1 MTLTELKYIV
11 AVAREKHFGRAA
23 DACFISQ
30 PTLSVS
36 IKKLEEEL
44 DVKLFERSA
53 NEVAVTPLGEEIV
66 RQAQSVLEQA
76 QNIKEIAKR
85 GKDPL
90 AGALTL
96 GVIYTIGPYLLPTLV
111 RQAIARTPQMPLMLQ
126 ENFTVRLLE
135 MLRTGE
141 IDCAILAEPFPD
153 TGLATAPLYDEPFMV
168 AVPSTHALAQRSSIS
183 AEELKLETMLLLG
196 NGHCFRDH
204 VLEVCPEFARF
215 SSNAEGIRKSFEGSS
230 LETIKHMVAAGMGV
244 TVVPQLSIPKAEL
257 VASQRAI
264 QAAADLTAS
273 ADNSLSAVKKTGAAA
288 KQAAA
293 KKAARKTV
301 TRGAEPQLAEALENE
316 SFVRYIPFSGD
327 VPTRRVVLV
336 WRRSF
341 TRYEAIAALRNA
353 IMACELAGVQ
363 RLGT

>member
-11 AVAREKHFGRAA
+11 AVARERHFGKAA
-23 DACFISQ
+23 DACYVSQ
-30 PTLSVS
+30 PTLSVAV
-36 IKKLEEEL
+36 KKLEEEL

-53 NEVAVTPLGEEIV
+53 SEVSVTPLGEEIV

-76 QNIKEIAKR
+76 ANIKEIAKR

-90 AGALTL
+90 AGPLTL
-96 GVIYTIGPYLLPTLV
+96 GVIYTIGPYLLPDLV
-111 RQAIARTPQMPLMLQ
+111 RQMIAHTPQMPLMLQ
-126 ENFTVRLLE
+126 ENFTVKLLE

-153 TGLATAPLYDEPFMV
+153 TGLALAPLYDEPFLA
-168 AVPSTHALAQRSSIS
+168 AVPVHHPLAAQDRVTT
-183 AEELKLETMLLLG
+183 EELKRETMLLLG
-196 NGHCFRDH
+196 SGHCFRDH

-244 TVVPQLSIPKAEL
+244 TLVPRLSVPKQALAAQSRRKRDDDAL
-257 VASQRAI
+257 VAY
-264 QAAADLTAS
+264 L
-273 ADNSLSAVKKTGAAA
+273 
-288 KQAAA
+288 
-293 KKAARKTV
+293 
-301 TRGAEPQLAEALENE
+301 
-316 SFVRYIPFSGD
+316 PFAGD
-327 VPTRRVVLV
+327 PPTRRVVLA

-353 IMACELAGVQ
+353 IYACELPGVN
-363 RLGT
+363 RLS

>member
-23 DACFISQ
+23 EACFVSQ
-30 PTLSVS
+30 PTLSVA
-36 IKKLEEEL
+36 IKKLEDEL
-44 DVKLFERSA
+44 ELKLFERSA
-53 NEVAVTPLGEEIV
+53 NEVSVTPLGEEIV

-76 QNIKEIAKR
+76 AAIKEIAKR

-90 AGALTL
+90 AGPLRL
-96 GVIYTIGPYLLPTLV
+96 GVIYTIGPYLLPDLV

-141 IDCAILAEPFPD
+141 IDCAIMAEPFPD
-153 TGLATAPLYDEPFMV
+153 TGLAIAPLYDEPFLA
-168 AVPSTHALAQRSSIS
+168 AVPSNHPLSTQKTVR
-183 AEELKLETMLLLG
+183 AEELKHETMLLLG
-196 NGHCFRDH
+196 TGHCFRDH

-215 SSNAEGIRKSFEGSS
+215 SSDAEGIRKSFEGSS

-244 TVVPQLSIPKAEL
+244 TLVPRLSVPKEAF
-257 VASQRAI
+257 
-264 QAAADLTAS
+264 
-273 ADNSLSAVKKTGAAA
+273 
-288 KQAAA
+288 
-293 KKAARKTV
+293 AARP
-301 TRGAEPQLAEALENE
+301 RRRHDDQ
-316 SFVRYIPFSGD
+316 SFVKYIPFEGD
-327 VPTRRVVLV
+327 PPSRRVVLA

-353 IMACELAGVQ
+353 IYACELPGVK
-363 RLGT
+363 RLS

>member
-11 AVAREKHFGRAA
+11 AVAREKHFGHAA
-23 DACFISQ
+23 DACYVSQ
-30 PTLSVS
+30 PTLSVA

-53 NEVAVTPLGEEIV
+53 GEVTVTPLGEDIV

-76 QNIKEIAKR
+76 AAIKEIAKR

-90 AGALTL
+90 AGPLTL
-96 GVIYTIGPYLLPTLV
+96 GIIYTIGPYLLPDLV
-111 RQAIARTPQMPLMLQ
+111 RQSIKRSPQMPLMLQ
-126 ENFTVRLLE
+126 ENFTVKLLE

-153 TGLATAPLYDEPFMV
+153 TGLAMAPLYDEPFMA
-168 AVPSTHALAQRSSIS
+168 AVPSTHLLASQKSVT
-183 AEELKLETMLLLG
+183 AAELKSETMLLLG
-196 NGHCFRDH
+196 AGHCFRDH

-215 SSNAEGIRKSFEGSS
+215 ASNAEGIRKSFEGSS

-244 TVVPQLSIPKAEL
+244 TLVPRLSVPRDAL
-257 VASQRAI
+257 
-264 QAAADLTAS
+264 LTVS
-273 ADNSLSAVKKTGAAA
+273 RR
-288 KQAAA
+288 
-293 KKAARKTV
+293 RKSDETYI
-301 TRGAEPQLAEALENE
+301 
-316 SFVRYIPFSGD
+316 RYLPIREEDGGPP
-327 VPTRRVVLV
+327 PTRRVVLA

-353 IMACELAGVQ
+353 IYACELPGVT
-363 RLGT
+363 RLS